1 MIKLKL
7 ILIKAST
14 LIELYIYQYCH
25 VSTHTHFAIIGTHFT
40 RTSHFE
46 APLEREAFEWVVPS
60 LWNRTGDPL
69 DIEGALSPIA
79 IREPIM

>member
-1 MIKLKL
+1 MLAL
-7 ILIKAST
+7 WLS
-14 LIELYIYQYCH
+14 YIYINIVMSLY
-25 VSTHTHFAIIGTHFT
+25 THTHFAIIGTHFT